1 MSPVVNIG
9 LQRLR
14 DRIYASTAAVIDS
27 IGFGT
32 SNAAE
37 DATDTVLGTGA
48 ADSYWKTTS
57 SAGWVAPTVGGDGT
71 VDPWVQFESSWSTAE
86 ANGATIFEVGLAS
99 GTLNGQNPAGEDGTK
114 LFSRKRVGGA
124 SGIGKT
130 ADIDLV
136 VRIRVTF

>member
-1 MSPVVNIG
+1 MPVVNIG
-9 LQRLR
+9 LQRMR
-14 DRIYASTAAVIDS
+14 DRIYASAAAVVDS

-37 DATDTVLGTGA
+37 AASDTVLGTGA

-57 SAGWVAPTVGGDGT
+57 SSGWVTPTTGGDGT
-71 VDPWVQFESSWSTAE
+71 ADPWVQYEASWTTAE
-86 ANGATIFEVGLAS
+86 GNGATIFEVGLSA

-114 LFSRKRVGGA
+114 LFSRKRVGGS

-136 VRIRVTF
+136 VRIRMTF